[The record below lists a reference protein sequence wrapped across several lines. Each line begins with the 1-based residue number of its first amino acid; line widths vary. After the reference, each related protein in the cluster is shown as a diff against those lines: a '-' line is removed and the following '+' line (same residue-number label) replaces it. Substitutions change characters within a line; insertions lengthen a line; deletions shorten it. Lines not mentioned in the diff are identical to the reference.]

1 MKNKEVQK
9 RHSKELRE
17 LVVEEYL
24 TTEKTARELGEYYG
38 VNPSLVFVWVS
49 LHRKAERMAVEPT
62 KSVIFTS
69 EPQTEEATMKRELTP
84 EEMRDRISELE
95 KALAHEQ
102 MKVVVLDKMVEIIER
117 DYKIPVRKKYGAK
130 QSTK

>member
-1 MKNKEVQK
+1 
-9 RHSKELRE
+9 
-17 LVVEEYL
+17 
-24 TTEKTARELGEYYG
+24 
-38 VNPSLVFVWVS
+38 
-49 LHRKAERMAVEPT
+49 
-62 KSVIFTS
+62 
-69 EPQTEEATMKRELTP
+69 MKRELTP